1 MAYYNKESIQ
11 SYALGNLSA
20 LKEKGLKSIT
30 PKEELYANLENES
43 DVVGFF
49 WMDEPA
55 QDGGIPIMQGKVFIR
70 IDFDLYTDDRFAV
83 DQYQAF
89 KNNLTVSEL
98 IKKNKEEAQKDK
110 EAITPEQ
117 IEGIKKF
124 FQENVKRNEN

>member
-1 MAYYNKESIQ
+1 
-11 SYALGNLSA
+11 
-20 LKEKGLKSIT
+20 
-30 PKEELYANLENES
+30 
-43 DVVGFF
+43 
-49 WMDEPA
+49 
-55 QDGGIPIMQGKVFIR
+55 MQGKVFIR

-89 KNNLTVSEL
+89 KNNITVSEL

-124 FQENVKRNEN
+124 FQDNVKSN